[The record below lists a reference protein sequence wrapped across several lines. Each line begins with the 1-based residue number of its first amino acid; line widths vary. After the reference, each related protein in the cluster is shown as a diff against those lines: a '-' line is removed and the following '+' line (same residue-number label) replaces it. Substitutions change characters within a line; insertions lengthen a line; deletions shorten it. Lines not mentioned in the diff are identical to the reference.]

1 MDTSDASNSEVVEG
15 HANKLNGSGGV
26 ASGLEAALAD
36 GPQYTA
42 PMRYEDLERAFG
54 IGEEDIPV
62 AEALIDLAC
71 RKPRPTE
78 FFRASTDPAM
88 MRSAYVFIDKGEIG
102 AEPYLVMPEARPYI
116 ADHLRPVQ
124 LVLCV
129 NRQGVHFL
137 WPIPLPDIGVNGGRH
152 NRWGSSAL
160 EAMQLARGAW
170 VKMVPGQG
178 AYRAF
183 QAENTAL
190 AEPQWPADKTFFD
203 LVSVAFK
210 DRLITSPEHEI
221 VKRLRGQV

>member
-1 MDTSDASNSEVVEG
+1 MRSKPSTEVTEVG
-15 HANKLNGSGGV
+15 VNKLNGSGGV
-26 ASGLEAALAD
+26 TSDLEAALAE

-42 PMRYEDLERAFG
+42 SVAYADLERAFG
-54 IGEEDIPV
+54 IGDEDIQV

-71 RKPRPTE
+71 RKPRSTE
-78 FFRASTDPAM
+78 FFRVSTDPAM
-88 MRSAYVFIDKGEIG
+88 MRSAYVFIDKNEIG
-102 AEPYLVMPEARPYI
+102 AEPYLVMPEARSYI
-116 ADHLRPVQ
+116 TDHLRPVQ

-129 NRQGVHFL
+129 NRQGVPFL
-137 WPIPLPDIGVNGGRH
+137 WPIPLPDIGVNAGRH

-190 AEPQWPADKTFFD
+190 PEPQWPTDKTFFD
-203 LVSVAFK
+203 LVNVAFK
-210 DRLITSPEHEI
+210 DRLITGPDHEI